1 MLRSLFTSA
10 SGLAAQQFNLDV
22 IANNLANV
30 STSGFKKTRANF
42 EDLIYQTQRDP
53 GSQTGPNSQL
63 PTGSQVGLGV
73 SAGTT
78 STLHTQGTLIST
90 GSSSDLA
97 LRGDGF
103 FKVQLPDGSFAYTR
117 AGNFQVDGTG
127 KLVTTQGYAVQPDI
141 AIPTNRESINIGADG
156 TVSVRLPGQAAEQ
169 KVGQITITNFVNPA
183 GLKAMGG
190 NLFQVTSAAGQPQEG
205 SPGTQG
211 LASISSGSLEAS
223 NVDTV
228 EEIVKM
234 IIVQR
239 AYDSNSKVVQAADE
253 MLSTTNG
260 LKR

>member
-22 IANNLANV
+22 ISNNLANV
-30 STSGFKKTRANF
+30 STTGFKKSRANF
-42 EDLIYQTQRDP
+42 EDLLYQTQQEP
-53 GSQTGPNSQL
+53 GAQTGPNSQL

-73 SAGTT
+73 STGTT
-78 STLHTQGTLIST
+78 STQHTQGTLQKT
-90 GSSSDLA
+90 GNATDLA
-97 LRGDGF
+97 IGGDGF
-103 FKVQLPDGSFAYTR
+103 FKVQLPDGSFAYSR
-117 AGNFQVDGTG
+117 AGNFLIDGTG
-127 KLVTTQGYAVQPDI
+127 KLVTAQGYAVQPDI
-141 AIPTNRESINIGADG
+141 AIPTNRQSVSIGPDG
-156 TVSVRLPGQAAEQ
+156 TVSVRLPGQTSEQ

-190 NLFQVTSAAGQPQEG
+190 NLYQVTSASGQAEEG
-205 SPGTQG
+205 APGTAG
-211 LASISSGSLEAS
+211 LGSLSSGTLEAS

-239 AYDSNSKVVQAADE
+239 AYDSNSKVIQAADE

-260 LKR
+260 IKR